1 MSAKNNA
8 VNRIKLIIKTSII
21 GIIVNVLLSI
31 FKAAVGL
38 ITGSI
43 AITLDAVNNLSDALS
58 STITIVGTRI
68 AAKPAD
74 REHPYGH
81 GRVEYLTA
89 MKFNHSSH
97 ILNL

>member
-43 AITLDAVNNLSDALS
+43 AYTLDAANNLSDALS

-74 REHPYGH
+74 REANCLKTVTG
-81 GRVEYLTA
+81 
-89 MKFNHSSH
+89 
-97 ILNL
+97 